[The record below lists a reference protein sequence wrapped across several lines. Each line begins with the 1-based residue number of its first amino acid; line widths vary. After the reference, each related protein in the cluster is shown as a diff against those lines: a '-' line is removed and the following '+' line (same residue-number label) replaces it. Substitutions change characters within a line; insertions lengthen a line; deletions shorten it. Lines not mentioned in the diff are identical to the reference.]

1 MSRIKKRKI
10 YDHRNKT
17 GFNGVSKKRKKFK
30 ASISIDGKNTKLGT
44 FTKARDAAMAYDE
57 AIVANQLP
65 SKNEKFSIK
74 KYFRS
79 EIGRTKKRIKE
90 MQICKGANLREIS
103 FFSLL
108 LFFSICMGFHSF
120 SWNFKIGKLI
130 FLENITYV

>member
-44 FTKARDAAMAYDE
+44 FTKPRDAAMAYDE

-65 SKNEKFSIK
+65 YK
-74 KYFRS
+74 KLNFPCGMPS
-79 EIGRTKKRIKE
+79 EDQSDDDDGYW
-90 MQICKGANLREIS
+90 M
-103 FFSLL
+103 
-108 LFFSICMGFHSF
+108 
-120 SWNFKIGKLI
+120 
-130 FLENITYV
+130 